1 MVIQVNSPPTL
12 APASPQIV
20 HLPSSQTDFWDD
32 FLKVGISSSTQI
44 VYARAITD
52 FCRRIYQC
60 PAATPILSQFLSLP
74 QAEAV
79 YQLLHYRQL
88 LITAKLAPSTI
99 NVRLSALKSLV
110 EYARKLERCTF
121 SLEDVKG
128 LKVETYRDTT
138 GITVAEFKDTIV
150 LPDRTTTIGIRNYAI
165 LRLLWDNALRR
176 NEICSLDLGDFDKS
190 GRLWILGKGK
200 IQKSPIDLAATT
212 TSAIDEWLVVRNNAQ
227 REDKGSSHT
236 SMIGE
241 PDRSAPLFIS
251 LDRRSCGHRLDGSSI
266 YRLVRK
272 FSKAAGIDKVISPHR
287 IRHSAITAY
296 LDVSG
301 GNIRAA
307 QGLSR
312 HANLNT
318 LTRYDD
324 NRHKYQAQASNVL
337 ADLV

>member
-1 MVIQVNSPPTL
+1 MATQVNSALTL
-12 APASPQIV
+12 APASPQVV

-44 VYARAITD
+44 VYARAIAD

-60 PAATPILSQFLSLP
+60 QVSTSILSQFLSLP

-88 LITAKLAPSTI
+88 LIAAKLAPSTI

-138 GITVAEFKDTIV
+138 GITVSEFKDTIV
-150 LPDRTTTIGIRNYAI
+150 LPDRTTIKGVRDYAI

-212 TSAIDEWLVVRNNAQ
+212 TNAISEWIAIRGNIRSDE
-227 REDKGSSHT
+227 
-236 SMIGE
+236 
-241 PDRSAPLFIS
+241 PLFIS
-251 LDRRSCGHRLDGSSI
+251 LDRRSRGHRLDGSSI

-272 FSKAAGIDKVISPHR
+272 FSAAAGIDKVISPHR

-296 LDVSG
+296 LDTSG

-324 NRHKYQAQASNVL
+324 NRHKYQAQASNIL